1 MSGGS
6 NKIDSS
12 KSSAGPAYTEDMKNL
27 HTILGRIFSKKE
39 INNDFGEIRDKNRD
53 LEGKLAAKETEIA
66 SLRSTKDSK
75 IADLESTNNTLQT
88 LNTALKSTNDTLLKE
103 FGEKYKSWDAKTTKQ
118 KDLEDEVAA
127 LKLQLAQANQRASDS
142 DATLTDIEQQLR
154 ERDGELQRLQEKLES
169 VTDKLDKKEVEL
181 DGAWRKLRS
190 CESTLQEERQELDL
204 EDLDLDDLTARFN
217 VFMETSHGLAR
228 KFFLTELI
236 ESEDLTWGNISAKL
250 YHPDNELLDLI
261 PRKFPLSNSIASQHL
276 RMAMAEKIISKI
288 YDSHIFRQY
297 YLPESDEVGKILNQ
311 LYKENPRKEAIF
323 RLILLGAIKPEAEE
337 SRVTSI
343 VKSATDK
350 VVDLLG
356 PLFFAPN
363 AEREFRSEFE
373 ELLQDAVDL
382 WRHVQRSPKRGL
394 VKNKQDSS
402 WGCYEDHDTAL
413 QLLPDQE
420 VHVPDE
426 PSAIMSLFPRV
437 VVDNSRVCLGYALW
451 SNQNT
456 VVAADLELK
465 SRNSMNGMAGNST
478 GGIQRRRTRR
488 FSGSGEDTPQ
498 SPRSPLGNLPA
509 LRHTQNRSISLPRR
523 GEHNG
528 TPGRE

>member
-1 MSGGS
+1 
-6 NKIDSS
+6 
-12 KSSAGPAYTEDMKNL
+12 
-27 HTILGRIFSKKE
+27 
-39 INNDFGEIRDKNRD
+39 
-53 LEGKLAAKETEIA
+53 
-66 SLRSTKDSK
+66 
-75 IADLESTNNTLQT
+75 
-88 LNTALKSTNDTLLKE
+88 
-103 FGEKYKSWDAKTTKQ
+103 
-118 KDLEDEVAA
+118 
-127 LKLQLAQANQRASDS
+127 
-142 DATLTDIEQQLR
+142 
-154 ERDGELQRLQEKLES
+154 
-169 VTDKLDKKEVEL
+169 
-181 DGAWRKLRS
+181 
-190 CESTLQEERQELDL
+190 
-204 EDLDLDDLTARFN
+204 
-217 VFMETSHGLAR
+217 
-228 KFFLTELI
+228 
-236 ESEDLTWGNISAKL
+236 
-250 YHPDNELLDLI
+250 
-261 PRKFPLSNSIASQHL
+261 
-276 RMAMAEKIISKI
+276 MAMAEKIISKI

-323 RLILLGAIKPEAEE
+323 RLLLLGAIKPEAEQ
-337 SRVTSI
+337 SRVTII

-356 PLFFAPN
+356 PLLFAPN
-363 AEREFRSEFE
+363 AERDFRSEFE

-426 PSAIMSLFPRV
+426 PGAIMSLFPRV